1 MKIVVTGGTGF
12 LGKALMPKLKAAGHE
27 VVSCSKGEGIDI
39 RNFDAFKDFLD
50 AEKPEL
56 VVHCAAHVGGIGY
69 NALHPVEIFEDN
81 VHIGLNLIK
90 ACHASGVKK
99 VLNVVPNCVYPGK
112 LGEYEESL
120 LWDGAVHE
128 SILSYAMPRR
138 LLWGACLSYCK
149 QDADFRPVHLIFPNM
164 YGPND
169 HFEPIRSHALGA
181 LLKKIMEAQKNGDE
195 TIEIWG
201 SGKPIREWLYVE
213 DGADSIVKS
222 ISRFDSFSANDVMN
236 IGVTK
241 GVSISELAEMIK
253 EKAGWTGSFTY
264 ATDKPDGAM
273 KKILIAEKMKKIL
286 EWEPPTS
293 LPDGISETVAWY
305 RKEFS

>member
-1 MKIVVTGGTGF
+1 MVI
-12 LGKALMPKLKAAGHE
+12 
-27 VVSCSKGEGIDI
+27 
-39 RNFDAFKDFLD
+39 
-50 AEKPEL
+50 
-56 VVHCAAHVGGIGY
+56 
-69 NALHPVEIFEDN
+69 
-81 VHIGLNLIK
+81 
-90 ACHASGVKK
+90 
-99 VLNVVPNCVYPGK
+99 
-112 LGEYEESL
+112 
-120 LWDGAVHE
+120 
-128 SILSYAMPRR
+128 
-138 LLWGACLSYCK
+138 
-149 QDADFRPVHLIFPNM
+149 
-164 YGPND
+164 
-169 HFEPIRSHALGA
+169 
-181 LLKKIMEAQKNGDE
+181 LKKIMEAQKNGDE